1 MAYLN
6 VKERVIEAK
15 IVYYGAGLSGKT
27 TNLEQVKKLS
37 AGGNCGEMMSL
48 NTDGDRTLYFD
59 WLPYNIGKVSG
70 CEVKIQLYTVPGQP
84 QYAETRRK
92 VLSGADGVVL
102 VLDSQSGALEKNLST
117 LKDLRAHIAANKLEH
132 VPWVVQLNKRDLPT
146 AMAPEDLLKMVG
158 LSGSAY
164 VEAVAAEGR
173 GVFETLQEATKAVL
187 ESVRSSAK
195 AKNGQIAVGSSSG
208 LDGGSLYKDIVR
220 SEAADAPPSDPKLEK
235 AKPTATSAAL
245 EASPRAAQATQEAPA
260 VAPKTATTAPKST
273 ALAPSVSNPARDVV
287 PASPSATATAE
298 LAAMHR
304 AIVKRIDA
312 MEQGVQLSFGTNM
325 AELERRVLS
334 RVNASLEA
342 DQRERRLFMSQLE
355 QASGRVLE
363 ACQKLTDS
371 VASFDKSF
379 KKLPADLQG
388 QLATEGRDIKE
399 TLKLVT
405 SQTERLGTTMHIDIG
420 RLQETVQARFKTLET
435 ADLERGKSLDAALAE
450 GFRFV
455 REQSYGVEERFS
467 VLEKK
472 VDEFVDEAQR
482 AKKRWF
488 G

>member
-195 AKNGQIAVGSSSG
+195 SKNGQIAVGSSSG

-220 SEAADAPPSDPKLEK
+220 SEAVDAPASEPRLEK
-235 AKPTATSAAL
+235 AKTPDASAAL
-245 EASPRAAQATQEAPA
+245 AASPRTTPVKEQAPA
-260 VAPKTATTAPKST
+260 VAPKTAEAPTST
-273 ALAPSVSNPARDVV
+273 ALAPTAGNPAREVV
-287 PASPSATATAE
+287 SAAASPTATVE
-298 LAAMHR
+298 LAAMHK
-304 AIVKRIDA
+304 AILKRIDA

-355 QASGRVLE
+355 QTSGRVLE

-371 VASFDKSF
+371 VVAFDKSF
-379 KKLPADLQG
+379 KKLPADLQA

-405 SQTERLGTTMHIDIG
+405 SQTERLGTTMHMDIG

-435 ADLERGKSLDAALAE
+435 ADVERSKALDAAMNE

-455 REQSYGVEERFS
+455 REQSYGVDERFS